1 MTLPDEK
8 TIRIAL
14 HEYAGSVRILA
25 LQYSEDL
32 AQLQLRLANERRSRE
47 EIFNAALRD
56 QRIKLLKKLGLEDDS

>member
-1 MTLPDEK
+1 MPDEK